1 MNKQTLPGP
10 GAGRHETIMVA
21 LLSLGFGLVGLD
33 RFIIL
38 PLFPVIMRDLQMNY
52 QDLGNLSAALA
63 MAWGLAA
70 LTVGGMVDRLG
81 RKAVLVGSLL
91 LVSALSGLSALAGG
105 LFGLLALR
113 ALMGVC
119 EGLFTPAGIT
129 VATEVSHPD
138 RRGFNLGVQQAL
150 FPVLGLALGPLIAV
164 WLLETLRSWRGVFAV
179 VALPGFLL
187 AWLIH
192 RHYRP
197 ELGHLP
203 PASGQPAGAPLP
215 WRQLLRLGNIR
226 LNVLLMF
233 CILACQFVL
242 CAMLPNYLTDHLRLS
257 TMEMA
262 SVISAIGIGG
272 FIGQLIVPG
281 LSDLY
286 GRKPAVMLSFAA
298 SAALVLLLKMAPA
311 QPWLLFILLFG
322 ISFFN
327 CSLTCLTVGP
337 LTGESVPAA
346 LLPAA
351 TGIVVGLGEVL
362 GGGAAPA
369 LAGLV
374 ATRFGLPAILYVA
387 LGGSLGGLA
396 LSTRLKGPREEPSSL
411 PIPDEIPPTVRAL
424 PERG

>member
-1 MNKQTLPGP
+1 MKKALQP
-10 GAGRHETIMVA
+10 GAGRHETIMVL

-38 PLFPVIMRDLQMNY
+38 PLFPAIMRDLQMNY

-70 LTVGGMVDRLG
+70 LTVGGMIRRLG
-81 RKAVLVGSLL
+81 RKTVLVGSLL
-91 LVSALSGLSALAGG
+91 LVSALSGLSALAGA
-105 LFGLLALR
+105 LASLLLLR
-113 ALMGVC
+113 ALMGIC
-119 EGLFTPAGIT
+119 EGLFTPAGIA

-138 RRGFNLGVQQAL
+138 RRGFNLGIQQAL
-150 FPVLGLALGPLIAV
+150 FPVLGLALGPLIAA
-164 WLLETLRSWRGVFAV
+164 WLLGAMNSWRGVFAI

-192 RHYRP
+192 RHYQP
-197 ELGHLP
+197 ALSHNLP
-203 PASGQPAGAPLP
+203 PPAPDSHRLR
-215 WRQLLRLGNIR
+215 WRQLLRMGNIR
-226 LNVLLMF
+226 LNILLMF

-242 CAMLPNYLTDHLRLS
+242 CAMLPNYLTDHLHLS
-257 TMEMA
+257 TMAMA
-262 SVISAIGIGG
+262 SVISAIGVGG
-272 FIGQLIVPG
+272 CVGQLIVPG

-286 GRKPAVMLSFAA
+286 GRKPTVILSFAA
-298 SAALVLLLKMAPA
+298 SLALVLLLKLAPA
-311 QPWLLFILLFG
+311 QPWLLFALLFG

-337 LTGESVPAA
+337 LTGESVPSE

-369 LAGLV
+369 LAGFV
-374 ATRFGLPAILYVA
+374 ATHFGLPAILYVA
-387 LGGSLGGLA
+387 MGGSLGGLA
-396 LSTRLKGPREEPSSL
+396 LSCLLKGPQEQPSDL
-411 PIPDEIPPTVRAL
+411 PIPDELPLAARAL
-424 PERG
+424 TERN